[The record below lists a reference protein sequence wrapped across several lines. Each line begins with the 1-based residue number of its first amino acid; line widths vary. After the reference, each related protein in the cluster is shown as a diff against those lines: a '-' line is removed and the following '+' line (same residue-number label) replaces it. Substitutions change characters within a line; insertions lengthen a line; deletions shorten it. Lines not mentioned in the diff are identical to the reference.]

1 MERACREPVT
11 SHRVHA
17 LGRAHLEEMV
27 DALADAF
34 HDYPVMRYV
43 CGTEGAYDQRIRR
56 LVELFVSNRALRN
69 ETMYG
74 VRDDAGQ
81 LVAVATT
88 TRPDSPEPSAEL
100 LALREAIWAELG
112 GGTRD
117 RYERFSAAAQATSV
131 PGRHHHL
138 NMIGVRRA
146 AHGQGLSRPLLEAVH
161 DLCQNDPLSA
171 GVSLT
176 TELPRNRSLYEYFGY
191 ALLGQSVVD
200 GGLSTWTLFRPRRTQ

>member
-1 MERACREPVT
+1 MHT
-11 SHRVHA
+11 
-17 LGRAHLEEMV
+17 LGRAHLVEMV
-27 DALADAF
+27 EALADAF

-43 CGTEGAYDQRIRR
+43 CGTEGAYDERLRR
-56 LVELFVSNRALRN
+56 LVELFVSNRALRS
-69 ETMYG
+69 ETIYG

-88 TRPDSPEPSAEL
+88 TGPNSPEPSEEL
-100 LALREAIWAELG
+100 LALRGAIWAELG
-112 GGTRD
+112 AATRE
-117 RYERFSAAAQATSV
+117 RYERFAAAAQATAV

-161 DLCQNDPLSA
+161 SLCQHDPQSA

-176 TELPRNRSLYEYFGY
+176 TELPRNKSLYEYFGY
-191 ALLGQSVVD
+191 AVVGQSVVD